1 MYGQFCEN
9 YDESYPVLREE
20 SSHDFHRFFALS
32 YTIHDTVFE
41 QNVYE
46 RLMRTIKHK
55 TSRFSALRSR
65 YTPLLVAHVQLNS
78 MDPDVLIEEI
88 IVAEKKIKHRL
99 IRDKGVRP
107 FFALN
112 EVLNRRQGIDA
123 FPYMERLHATRPHLN
138 AAKQYVVT
146 STLLEQH
153 PLPDTFLERVDTF
166 EEWLAQYMERTSERV
181 ITAQILAAHPDAS
194 AQQERIVAWRELLER
209 REIIIWDR
217 LMPLLALLP
226 SMERVDWIYVTR
238 IVDRERARNRFSEE
252 VNWLIAFHLLLAK
265 SGVTRVQA
273 TLLLLAALELTK
285 KP

>member
-9 YDESYPVLREE
+9 YDESYPVLRDE

-32 YTIHDTVFE
+32 YTIHDTVFD
-41 QNVYE
+41 QTVYE
-46 RLMRTIKHK
+46 RLMRTIKQK

-78 MDPDVLIEEI
+78 KDPDILIEEI
-88 IVAEKKIKHRL
+88 IVAEKRIKHRL

-153 PLPDTFLERVDTF
+153 VLPEDFLARVDVS
-166 EEWLAQYMERTSERV
+166 EAWLEPYMGRTSERV
-181 ITAQILAAHPDAS
+181 ITAQILAAHPDPA
-194 AQQERIVAWRELLER
+194 AQQKRITAWRELLER
-209 REIIIWDR
+209 REIMIWDR
-217 LMPLLALLP
+217 LMPILALLP

-238 IVDRERARNRFSEE
+238 IVDRERARNRFSDE